1 MSVRIGQNRLYK
13 HKVLRV
19 HYTTYDM
26 RRSTDSINSRLP
38 EHSNILL
45 HGPDGEFWYA
55 RVIARFHVNVRL
67 ASEEDF
73 RRLDF
78 LWVRWYGQDSNCKCG
93 FSAQRLPRLGFIPH
107 NTTAPFG
114 FIDPNDVVRAAHLI
128 PAFAYGRTS
137 HMLRPSICRHPA
149 EKNQD
154 WKFFY
159 VNW

>member
-55 RVIARFHVNVRL
+55 RVIAIFHVNVRL

-73 RRLDF
+73 RRLDI
-78 LWVRWYGQDSNCKCG
+78 LWVRWYGEDSNCHSG
-93 FSAQRLPRLGFIPH
+93 FSAQRLPRLGLIPH

-128 PAFAYGRTS
+128 PAFAYG
-137 HMLRPSICRHPA
+137 HPNFYLPPSRAARAAC
-149 EKNQD
+149 ENGED
-154 WKFFY
+154 WTYYY
-159 VNW
+159 VN